1 MAAELTLLNSVRQA
15 GLRAYLEKKTRLAL
29 KEGEDTKLLGPKT
42 SYLGKKKFLCLGLRV
57 EGWGLT

>member
-1 MAAELTLLNSVRQA
+1 MAAELTLLNPVRQA

-29 KEGEDTKLLGPKT
+29 KEGEDTKLLG
-42 SYLGKKKFLCLGLRV
+42 YLGKKKFLCLGLRV